1 MTQNKQDLIS
11 SVKEHHVRKDFAYDA
26 KVIEKNVNKLTQYL
40 FDDYKRRWDNRDYNV
55 SYKKGNKYWKVITD
69 NSVHCFVDR
78 ITGDVFKPASWSKPA
93 PIPRYNLLINAQDC
107 FNKCDCHGSYLYIR

>member
-11 SVKEHHVRKDFAYDA
+11 AVKEHHVRKDFAYDA

-93 PIPRYNLLINAQDC
+93 PIPRYNLLVNAQDC
-107 FNKCDCHGSYLYIR
+107 LTKCDWNGGYLYIR